1 MSLKRILA
9 GILSASLVL
18 TVALSGCNNGQSGS
32 ADPSS
37 STGEGS
43 RPRLPR
49 PRARTQGI
57 SLKSYKPL
65 LITILWASFSPPP
78 IFWSGMK
85 ELKPSL
91 SYKATIKAIQ
101 KS

>member
-18 TVALSGCNNGQSGS
+18 TVALSGSI
-32 ADPSS
+32 
-37 STGEGS
+37 TGRAAPLTHLHQQGKAL
-43 RPRLPR
+43 PRLLP

-57 SLKSYKPL
+57 NLKSYKLL
-65 LITILWASFSPPP
+65 LIAILWASFSLPP
-78 IFWSGMK
+78 IYWSGMK

-101 KS
+101 KL

>member
-37 STGEGS
+37 STGGGHYRGFCRRERGH
-43 RPRLPR
+43 R
-49 PRARTQGI
+49 G
-57 SLKSYKPL
+57 
-65 LITILWASFSPPP
+65 
-78 IFWSGMK
+78 
-85 ELKPSL
+85 
-91 SYKATIKAIQ
+91 
-101 KS
+101 

>member
-43 RPRLPR
+43 S
-49 PRARTQGI
+49 AASAAESEDTGI

-65 LITILWASFSPPP
+65 LITILWASFSLPP
-78 IFWSGMK
+78 IYWSG
-85 ELKPSL
+85 
-91 SYKATIKAIQ
+91 
-101 KS
+101 